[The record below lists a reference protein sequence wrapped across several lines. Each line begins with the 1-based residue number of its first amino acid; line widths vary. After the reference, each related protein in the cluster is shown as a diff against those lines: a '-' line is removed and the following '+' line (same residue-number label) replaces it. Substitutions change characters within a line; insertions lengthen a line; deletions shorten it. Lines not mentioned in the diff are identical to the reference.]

1 MYHGAVSTDIKKSS
15 ILWANLN
22 TWMSEAV
29 ERTNNMTEFVF
40 QSMTKEGIKQVQ
52 LPNSPEGDAY
62 TFYFK
67 GEDQQALKNHVKKV
81 AHALQE
87 MYKMA
92 REKGLLTLSQ
102 DEVRKI
108 IGDRYNKRIEE
119 VEEDDEKIKIETLE
133 NEKKRKIDFI
143 LSEEFYYGIF
153 VRIGVAFDNIPPVEY
168 KYKVHLPDTKGII
181 VPGRTWKIYKSYT
194 SGVIKESERAEE
206 QAKYKDAIAITQRGE
221 KVKNEDT
228 TAENSLYLIK
238 EIDVKE
244 MVIKK
249 AELEKDPINRMSL
262 APTKVNVNGY
272 MIFIHYHLHITMEK
286 VEEDP
291 HLYSQ
296 MVDEFREIHA
306 QTVDTLERLL
316 GYDQVYL
323 VKVKRSTDS
332 MIYIKAEKAPSTIW
346 NTCLS
351 LCAALPTGSSIGI
364 CFTRPNSGRETGKL
378 KRVTY
383 KHNDGMDRVD
393 YFGDCVNLSARMD
406 TFDWEYDT
414 GLFKVEKND
423 HKNRVA
429 MACAE
434 TTSKGWYGWGTIPG
448 KSSSIKSFNRPFKIE
463 DIPRDALNAGS
474 ANQFLRAIT
483 AHVYLGDTIREGDVV
498 EWCDGTRQACK
509 EPYGTDFHVARVISV
524 DFLRITVREMKY
536 IDNQWKD
543 VQNSLV
549 TKNITYVKKRKAE
562 PLKPVADKLEKN
574 DVLKGSFSQLKF

>member
-1 MYHGAVSTDIKKSS
+1 MTD
-15 ILWANLN
+15 
-22 TWMSEAV
+22 AV

-40 QSMTKEGIKQVQ
+40 QSMNKDGIKQVQ

-67 GEDQQALKNHVKKV
+67 GEDQQALKKHVKKV

-143 LSEEFYYGIF
+143 LGEEFYYAIF

-168 KYKVHLPDTKGII
+168 KYKVDLPDTKGKIA
-181 VPGRTWKIYKSYT
+181 PGRTWKIYKSYT
-194 SGVIKESERAEE
+194 GGVIKESERAEE
-206 QAKYKDAIAITQRGE
+206 QAEWKDAIAITQRGE

-244 MVIKK
+244 MVMHIYS
-249 AELEKDPINRMSL
+249 KDNTTTLSR

-296 MVDEFREIHA
+296 MVDEFREMHT
-306 QTVDTLERLL
+306 QTVQTLERLL

-332 MIYIKAEKAPSTIW
+332 MFYIKPDKAPSTIW

-364 CFTRPNSGRETGKL
+364 CFTRPLRGKKFSTPTGKL

-393 YFGDCVNLSARMD
+393 YFGDCVNVSARMD

-414 GLFKVEKND
+414 GLFKVGKND

-429 MACAE
+429 MACAD
-434 TTSKGWYGWGTIPG
+434 TTTKAWGGDKGWGTQPG
-448 KSSSIKSFNRPFKIE
+448 ASMSFNRPFNVE

-474 ANQFLRAIT
+474 ANQFLRAIS
-483 AHVYLGDTIREGDVV
+483 AHVYLGDTIREGDIV
-498 EWCDGTRQACK
+498 EWCDNKRNSDCRN
-509 EPYGTDFHVARVISV
+509 PYGKDFHVARVVSV
-524 DFLRITVREMKY
+524 NFLKITVREMKY
-536 IDNQWKD
+536 TDNQWKD
-543 VQNSLV
+543 VQNPLV

-562 PLKPVADKLEKN
+562 PLKSVADKLEKN
-574 DVLKGSFSQLKF
+574 DVLKGAFSHLKF